1 MLHPKRKLLSLG
13 SLALTGC
20 ILAGMLPN
28 THAAPEPDT
37 LTIASYNIA
46 GNMAIP
52 SQLLAQDMT
61 SHGVDI
67 AGLQEVDKLTSRNNH
82 DVPVEIAQ
90 EMGEEYS
97 SFFGKSIDF
106 GGGEYGNAI
115 VSRYE
120 FQDTDHAL
128 FPDNGYEG
136 RSWSKVVVE
145 VDGKSIAFYNT
156 HLAYETT
163 EARLAQIEEL
173 IQIVDADPTPYKVI
187 TGDFNTDQS
196 TTEFYSF
203 LYNYNLANGHN
214 NEWIDTYAGYDPN
227 MKTNAIDNIIT
238 TRNMRLV
245 EVDTYRREEG
255 KTSDHRMLYATYELL
270 DEEVPSTQ
278 LLDIRIQEAQDLLT
292 QSDAYTPETVTA
304 LREALDQALQGTK
317 ETQEQINALVRPL
330 EQAIDGLEEMVE
342 PAVPVAYYS
351 FDDGST
357 RDLIADSH
365 GEDQGNP
372 AYVDS
377 FSAQAGK
384 ALDTTNGY
392 VSIEKVN
399 DAFRWG
405 TGDASIA
412 FWFKA
417 SDLDYSWMIGDKD
430 WSSGANPGFGVC
442 CYKSYNNANR
452 FYSSFADNSRN
463 RTEQQ
468 TTNTLD
474 YINDGQWHHIA
485 ATLDRDGDSL
495 LYVDGQQVAS
505 ATTNP
510 ASTGDATSSLPFC
523 IGADSKG
530 NYRTKAQYDEV
541 KVYHEAL
548 TPEQV
553 ALAAELPHTH
563 QATQVEEKAATCT
576 QDGNIAYW
584 YCADCGKYFSDEACT
599 VEITLEDT
607 VVAATGHHYENGVCV
622 DCGEKEPDHG
632 QANKTLLQKTYEYAL
647 TLSTEGVTD
656 SAKAAFETALA
667 NAKTVLD
674 NANATQDEV
683 NAAWHL
689 GPGPHPGRQEHAGAA
704 DRHCREHDS
713 RPR

>member
-1 MLHPKRKLLSLG
+1 MLSSKCKLLSLG
-13 SLALTGC
+13 PLALTGC
-20 ILAGMLPN
+20 ILAGMLPY

-115 VSRYE
+115 VSRYA
-120 FQDTDHAL
+120 FQETDHAL

-145 VDGKSIAFYNT
+145 VDGKSIAFYGT
-156 HLAYETT
+156 HLSYETT
-163 EARLAQIEEL
+163 EARQAQIEEL

-196 TTEFYSF
+196 TSEFYSF

-270 DEEVPSTQ
+270 EEEVPSTQ
-278 LLDIRIQEAQDLLT
+278 LLDIRIQEAQDLMT
-292 QSDAYTPETVTA
+292 QSDAYTPETVAA
-304 LREALDQALQGTK
+304 LREALDQALHGTRD
-317 ETQEQINALVRPL
+317 TQEQINALVRAL
-330 EQAIDGLEEMVE
+330 EQAMDGLEELVE

-351 FDDGST
+351 FDDGTT

-365 GEDQGNP
+365 GEDQG
-372 AYVDS
+372 
-377 FSAQAGK
+377 
-384 ALDTTNGY
+384 
-392 VSIEKVN
+392 
-399 DAFRWG
+399 
-405 TGDASIA
+405 
-412 FWFKA
+412 
-417 SDLDYSWMIGDKD
+417 
-430 WSSGANPGFGVC
+430 
-442 CYKSYNNANR
+442 
-452 FYSSFADNSRN
+452 
-463 RTEQQ
+463 
-468 TTNTLD
+468 
-474 YINDGQWHHIA
+474 
-485 ATLDRDGDSL
+485 
-495 LYVDGQQVAS
+495 
-505 ATTNP
+505 NP

-553 ALAAELPHTH
+553 VLAAQLPHTH

-584 YCADCGKYFSDEACT
+584 YCADCGKYFSDKACT
-599 VEITLEDT
+599 VEITPEDT
-607 VVAATGHHYENGVCV
+607 VVPATGHHYENGVCV

-632 QANKTLLQKTYEYAL
+632 QANKPLLQKTYDYAL

-656 SAKAAFETALA
+656 SAKAAFETALDAAKKVTADGDAMDEDIQPAAEALLNAILAQRYKADKSILEDLIGKAQGINLDGYTAESVAVFRSALA
-667 NAKTVLD
+667 NAQTVM
-674 NANATQDEV
+674 ANESLSEDDQATVD
-683 NAAWHL
+683 AAVAALSDAMNGLTAGGAPETTDKPEASEKPETTDKPQTTQKPETNVPQTGDTQVMGLWLVLSL
-689 GPGPHPGRQEHAGAA
+689 GAVSCLSVMALRQ
-704 DRHCREHDS
+704 RR
-713 RPR
+713 R